1 MFLFN
6 LVVACMSVNIANA
19 RGNALQIKPEQKE
32 IGYLNKKMKSD
43 MEEITMVITPENPHS
58 VPGMST
64 IILELI
70 KDCVKALTGCFFYGF
85 DLRQKS
91 YVPAIVTV
99 NTIAQ

>member
-6 LVVACMSVNIANA
+6 LGVACMSVNIADS

-64 IILELI
+64 IIL
-70 KDCVKALTGCFFYGF
+70 
-85 DLRQKS
+85 
-91 YVPAIVTV
+91 
-99 NTIAQ
+99 